1 MLGLLSKFTLSR
13 LKVAW
18 ELLSNFHNFQ
28 QFLAIALLL
37 PVSAPNSNVH
47 NFTLSQKQLWRNLA
61 TANLKFKKQ
70 TFLLTVSCS
79 SVFNVEVCLA
89 TCLTFRPFLTL
100 DH

>member
-1 MLGLLSKFTLSR
+1 MLRLLSKFTLSR

-47 NFTLSQKQLWRNLA
+47 NYIVPKTVVEKFSYSK
-61 TANLKFKKQ
+61 LKI
-70 TFLLTVSCS
+70 
-79 SVFNVEVCLA
+79 
-89 TCLTFRPFLTL
+89 
-100 DH
+100 